1 MLALLSSKGRFVIG
15 MDVKNRVQELEK
27 LIIHHKSLYYSG
39 KPEISDH
46 EYDALENELKKLDSE
61 NSVLNLIGSVS
72 TNLEKVKHDQKML
85 SLDKVYNIEE
95 LIKWKGSDEIVS
107 SFKVDGVSCSLIY
120 DNGHLVLAKTR
131 GDGSFGEDITD
142 KVRWIEELPK
152 TISIKEKIEIRG
164 ELYAN
169 EKNFFL
175 LSDEMISRG
184 LEKPTSQRNIVA
196 GLMGRK
202 EHLDLCRFITFMGF
216 DVLGLN
222 SLKTE
227 IEKEKILSGNGF
239 NTPRV
244 TLHKNNNTIE
254 EEIENARIFMSEGD
268 YQIDGVVFTYN
279 DILKQNELGNTAHHP
294 RYKMAFKF
302 MGESKTTKIQE
313 ITWQVSRNG
322 FLTPVAEV
330 EPVELSGAM
339 ISRVT
344 LHNYG
349 MVRQFELKS
358 GDEIEIIRSGEVIPK
373 FLSVIKSSE
382 SKFSYPKNCPSCN
395 SDLVVKEIR
404 LMCINEFCPGK
415 NKEIILN
422 FIVKIGIEDL
432 SSKRL
437 DELLRV
443 SLVKTIPDL
452 YKLTVADFMGLE
464 KVKDKLAEKLFE
476 NIQKTKSTDLITF
489 LSSLGI
495 TGGAYN
501 KCEKVVHAGFDDIE
515 KIYNLTF
522 EQLKSIDGFAEKS
535 AEDFLQSLR
544 EKHPLIKEL
553 IQLGFEIK
561 KEEKKQTIITDK
573 KICITGALSEKRS
586 VIEDKIRENGG
597 VVVGSVS
604 KNTDYLLTNETD
616 PNSSKFK
623 KALELKIP
631 IITEEQFFKMI

>member
-1 MLALLSSKGRFVIG
+1 M
-15 MDVKNRVQELEK
+15 KNRVQELEK

-39 KPEISDH
+39 SPEISDH
-46 EYDALENELKKLDSE
+46 QYDAYEDELKKLDPE
-61 NSVLNLIGSVS
+61 NSVLSLVGNVS

-85 SLDKVYNIEE
+85 SLDKVYTLEE

-107 SFKVDGVSCSLIY
+107 TLKVDGVSCSLVY
-120 DNGHLVLAKTR
+120 ENGHLVLAKTR
-131 GDGSFGEDITD
+131 GDGSFGEDITE

-152 TISIKEKIEIRG
+152 TINLKEKIEIRG

-169 EKNFFL
+169 EKNFFS
-175 LSDEMISRG
+175 LSDEMLKRG

-202 EHLDLCRFITFMGF
+202 EHIDLCRFITFMGF

-227 IEKEKILSGNGF
+227 LEKEKILSENGF
-239 NTPRV
+239 KTPRI
-244 TLHKNNNTIE
+244 TLHKNKTTIE
-254 EEIENARIFMSEGD
+254 EEIENARVFMSEGD

-279 DILKQNELGNTAHHP
+279 DISKQNELGNTAHHP

-302 MGESKTTKIQE
+302 MGESKATKIQE

-349 MVRQFELKS
+349 MVKQFDLKS

-373 FLSVIKSSE
+373 FLSVIKSSDN
-382 SKFSYPKNCPSCN
+382 KFIRPSHCPSCN
-395 SDLVVKEIR
+395 SELVVKEIR
-404 LMCINEFCPGK
+404 LVCVNDFCPGK
-415 NKEIILN
+415 NKEVILN

-443 SLVKTIPDL
+443 GLVKTIPDL
-452 YKLTVADFMGLE
+452 YRLSVNDFMGLE
-464 KVKDKLAEKLFE
+464 KVKEKLAEKLFE
-476 NIQKTKSTDLITF
+476 NIQKTKETDLVTF

-501 KCEKVVHAGFDDIE
+501 KCEKVVHAGFDDVE
-515 KIYNLTF
+515 KILNLTF
-522 EQLKSIDGFAEKS
+522 DQLQSIDGFAEKS
-535 AEDFLQSLR
+535 AEDFLQSLK
-544 EKHPLIKEL
+544 EKHPLINEL
-553 IQLGFEIK
+553 MDLGFKIK
-561 KEEKKQTIITDK
+561 KEEKKQTVITDK
-573 KICITGALSEKRS
+573 KICITGSLSEKRS

-616 PNSSKFK
+616 PTSSKFK